1 MPHFFLDLK
10 LTPGG
15 KLLLSPLL
23 LKQKTPADFQHQSGK
38 VRKEGFEME
47 KSKVYFTKNITPEAM
62 IQMYEALG
70 LRLPGKVAVKVHS
83 GEMGNQN
90 FIRPEFM
97 QPIIHHVKGT
107 VVECNTAYEGKR
119 NTTKEH
125 WETMASHGWTRFF
138 QVDIMDEEGEMELP
152 VSGGKQLSVNY
163 VGDHFRNYDS
173 VLFLSHF

>member
-38 VRKEGFEME
+38 VRKEGFVME

-107 VVECNTAYEGKR
+107 VVECNTAYEWR
-119 NTTKEH
+119 P
-125 WETMASHGWTRFF
+125 MAG
-138 QVDIMDEEGEMELP
+138 P
-152 VSGGKQLSVNY
+152 VS
-163 VGDHFRNYDS
+163 FRWISWMRKEKWNFRYRAENS
-173 VLFLSHF
+173 FL